1 MKFQEFTQIMSN
13 QGFEKLAD
21 IARELGVSPQAINN
35 WKIRDQVPHKIAI
48 LIQEKYAELNSN
60 INFIPQSQS
69 TGEPNPN
76 PYPSPYGY
84 FEEDTISLW
93 EIIAILKK

>member
-60 INFIPQSQS
+60 INFIPQSQALVNLILIHIHHPM
-69 TGEPNPN
+69 G
-76 PYPSPYGY
+76 
-84 FEEDTISLW
+84 
-93 EIIAILKK
+93 ILKKIPSHFGK